1 MTRENMI
8 AKAYNEATGS
18 MEFAGAMRVDREA
31 AITMVVSHM
40 KSFFEKHGE
49 SFTDEEIMA
58 YINKELSDADKGTE
72 DYTKYNTKLDISQ
85 DLKKETEPGEV
96 SPLDKAYNE
105 ATGSMEFAGAMR
117 VDREAAI
124 TMVVSHMKSYFEKH
138 GESFTDEEIMAY
150 INKELADA
158 DKGTEDY
165 TKYNT
170 KLDISQDLK

>member
-1 MTRENMI
+1 MTRESMI
-8 AKAYNEATGS
+8 T
-18 MEFAGAMRVDREA
+18 
-31 AITMVVSHM
+31 
-40 KSFFEKHGE
+40 
-49 SFTDEEIMA
+49 
-58 YINKELSDADKGTE
+58 
-72 DYTKYNTKLDISQ
+72 
-85 DLKKETEPGEV
+85 
-96 SPLDKAYNE
+96 KAYNE